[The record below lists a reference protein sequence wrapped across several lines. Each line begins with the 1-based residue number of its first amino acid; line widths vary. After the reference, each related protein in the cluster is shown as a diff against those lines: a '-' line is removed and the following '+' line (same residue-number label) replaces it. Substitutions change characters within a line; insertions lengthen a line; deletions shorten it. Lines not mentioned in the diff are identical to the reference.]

1 MEHIALESRKRDTHK
16 YYVVLNYMQGDSN
29 DDKKHIPDD
38 QDGNCVY
45 RVEVYAD
52 SVMNAITRGVEI
64 VTHARAE
71 IMADYVTNNPLSQGK
86 EVFTRDEIDAIYRT
100 AVEIGLFQSWLAIQ
114 PTGIQCNRV
123 DDEDIL
129 IDMTVE
135 NVFQHTSHIGDDA
148 EDFLKEQDNDDA

>member
-1 MEHIALESRKRDTHK
+1 MEHIGLRSKRRDVNK

-38 QDGNCVY
+38 VDGTVY

-71 IMADYVTNNPLSQGK
+71 IMADYITNNPLTEGK
-86 EVFTRDEIDAIYRT
+86 DVFTRDEIDAIYQT

-135 NVFQHTSHIGDDA
+135 NVFHHTSHIGDDA
-148 EDFLKEQDNDDA
+148 EDFLKEQDNDNA

>member
-1 MEHIALESRKRDTHK
+1 MEHIGLESKKRDVHK

-38 QDGNCVY
+38 VDGTVY

-52 SVMNAITRGVEI
+52 SVINAITRGVEI
-64 VTHARAE
+64 VTYARAE
-71 IMADYVTNNPLSQGK
+71 IMADYITNNPLTEGK
-86 EVFTRDEIDAIYRT
+86 DVFTRDEINAIYET

-135 NVFQHTSHIGDDA
+135 NVFHHTSHIGDDA
-148 EDFLKEQDNDDA
+148 EDFLKEQDNDNA

>member
-1 MEHIALESRKRDTHK
+1 MEHIGLGSRKRDVNK

-38 QDGNCVY
+38 VDGTVY

-52 SVMNAITRGVEI
+52 SVINAITRGVEI
-64 VTHARAE
+64 VTYARAE
-71 IMADYVTNNPLSQGK
+71 IMADYITNNPLTEGK
-86 EVFTRDEIDAIYRT
+86 DVFTRDEINAIYET

-135 NVFQHTSHIGDDA
+135 NVFHHTSHIGDDA
-148 EDFLKEQDNDDA
+148 EDFLKEQDNDNA

>member
-1 MEHIALESRKRDTHK
+1 MEHIGLGSRKRDVNK

-38 QDGNCVY
+38 VDGTVY

-64 VTHARAE
+64 VTYARAE
-71 IMADYVTNNPLSQGK
+71 IMADYITNNPLTEGK
-86 EVFTRDEIDAIYRT
+86 DVFTRDEINAIYQT

-135 NVFQHTSHIGDDA
+135 NVFHHTSHIGDDA
-148 EDFLKEQDNDDA
+148 EDFLKEQDNDNA

>member
-1 MEHIALESRKRDTHK
+1 MEHIGLESKKRDVNK

-38 QDGNCVY
+38 VDGTVY

-52 SVMNAITRGVEI
+52 SVINAITRGVEI
-64 VTHARAE
+64 VTYARAE
-71 IMADYVTNNPLSQGK
+71 IMADYITNNPLTEGK
-86 EVFTRDEIDAIYRT
+86 DVFTRDEINAIYET

-135 NVFQHTSHIGDDA
+135 NVFHHTSHIGDDA
-148 EDFLKEQDNDDA
+148 EDFLKEQDNDNA

>member
-1 MEHIALESRKRDTHK
+1 MEHIGLQSKRRDVNK

-38 QDGNCVY
+38 VDGTVY

-71 IMADYVTNNPLSQGK
+71 IMADYITNNPLTEGK
-86 EVFTRDEIDAIYRT
+86 DVFTRDEIDAIYET

-135 NVFQHTSHIGDDA
+135 NVFHHTSHIGDDA
-148 EDFLKEQDNDDA
+148 EDFLKEQDNDNA

>member
-1 MEHIALESRKRDTHK
+1 MEHIGLQSKRRDVNK

-38 QDGNCVY
+38 VDGTVY

-71 IMADYVTNNPLSQGK
+71 IMADYITNNPLTEGK
-86 EVFTRDEIDAIYRT
+86 DVFTRDEIDAIYQT

-135 NVFQHTSHIGDDA
+135 NVFHHTSHIGDDA
-148 EDFLKEQDNDDA
+148 EDFLKEQDNDNA

>member
-1 MEHIALESRKRDTHK
+1 MEHIGLESKKRDVNK

-38 QDGNCVY
+38 VDGTVY

-52 SVMNAITRGVEI
+52 SVINAITRGVEI
-64 VTHARAE
+64 VTYARAE
-71 IMADYVTNNPLSQGK
+71 IMADYITNNPLTEGK
-86 EVFTRDEIDAIYRT
+86 DVFTRDEINAIYQT

-135 NVFQHTSHIGDDA
+135 NVFHHTSHIGDDA
-148 EDFLKEQDNDDA
+148 EDFLKEQDNDNA

>member
-1 MEHIALESRKRDTHK
+1 MEHIGLGSRKRDVNK

-38 QDGNCVY
+38 VDGTVY

-52 SVMNAITRGVEI
+52 SVINAITRGVEI
-64 VTHARAE
+64 VTYARAE
-71 IMADYVTNNPLSQGK
+71 IMADYITNNPLTEGK
-86 EVFTRDEIDAIYRT
+86 DVFTRDEINAIYQT

-135 NVFQHTSHIGDDA
+135 NVFHHTSHIGDDA
-148 EDFLKEQDNDDA
+148 EDFLKEQDNDNA